1 MTDVGFTNFG
11 SGHELDGAGVF
22 YDAQMLG
29 QSLANGDWVAAGMF
43 AATGALDGVA
53 TAMDPFGSLL
63 AVGGAWLI
71 EHFEPLKGWLDDLA
85 GDPGAIMGQAGQMDG
100 VAVAVTGIAADLRSR
115 ARTDLSGLDGEA
127 VDAYL
132 DFNETLAVGLES
144 LGDSIRGGARAI
156 ETASSIV
163 EMVRGVV
170 RDAIAQLVGAA
181 ISWLAQAALSLGTA
195 TPWIISQVTTRV
207 SALSAKCSATLLQ
220 MTRSFD
226 ELGALVADGM
236 VALRNLGRRLQGYQP
251 RHRAAPR
258 PPEVP
263 SIRPQLEKI
272 SPEGII
278 GSNAGSTAGNATND
292 GSDAQNE
299 RIDRERLGA
308 G

>member
-1 MTDVGFTNFG
+1 MTDVGFTNVG

-29 QSLANGDWVAAGMF
+29 QSLGNGDWVAAGIF
-43 AATGALDGVA
+43 AATGALDAAA
-53 TAMDPFGSLL
+53 TAMDPFGSLIG
-63 AVGGAWLI
+63 VGGAWLI

-85 GDPGAIMGQAGQMDG
+85 GDPGAILGQAGQMDA
-100 VAVAVTGIAADLRSR
+100 VAVGVTGIAADLRSR
-115 ARTDLSGLDGEA
+115 ARTDVSDLDGEA
-127 VDAYL
+127 ISAYL
-132 DFNETLAVGLES
+132 DFNETLAAGLDS
-144 LGDSIRGGARAI
+144 LASSISGGARAI

-195 TPWIISQVTTRV
+195 TPWIISQVATRV
-207 SALSAKCSATLLQ
+207 SALSARCSTTILH

-226 ELGALVADGM
+226 DLNQVIADGM
-236 VALRNLGRRLQGYQP
+236 IALRNVGTRLRGYQP
-251 RHRAAPR
+251 RHRATPAAPDI
-258 PPEVP
+258 PH
-263 SIRPQLEKI
+263 IRTRLDGI
-272 SPEGII
+272 SPEDII

-292 GSDAQNE
+292 ESDARNE
-299 RIDRERLGA
+299 QIDRERA

>member
-1 MTDVGFTNFG
+1 MTEIGFTNFG
-11 SGHELDGAGVF
+11 SGHELDGAAVF

-43 AATGALDGVA
+43 AATGVLDGVA
-53 TAMDPFGSLL
+53 TAMDPFGSLIG
-63 AVGGAWLI
+63 AGGAWLI

-85 GDPGAIMGQAGQMDG
+85 GDPGAILGQAGEMEG

-115 ARTDLSGLDGEA
+115 ARTDLSDLDGEA
-127 VDAYL
+127 ITAYL
-132 DFNETLAVGLES
+132 DFNETLASGLDS
-144 LGDSIRGGARAI
+144 LADSISGGAKAI

-207 SALSAKCSATLLQ
+207 SALSARCSTTILH

-226 ELGALVADGM
+226 DLNRVIADGM
-236 VALRNLGRRLQGYQP
+236 VALREVGSRLRGYQP
-251 RHRAAPR
+251 RHRAAPAA
-258 PPEVP
+258 PDIP
-263 SIRPQLEKI
+263 SIRPHLDKI
-272 SPEGII
+272 SPSDII

-299 RIDRERLGA
+299 RIDRDRA